1 MTEESNARKTKAD
14 NFLSHCHSDDRWT
27 AWWRKNKSLQFV
39 AFHLF
44 CCSPIIHTA
53 PITKKKMRS
62 RKVRLIRCGI
72 AGNIVAGVISP
83 LDEED
88 PNTFFNK
95 GTGWS
100 CTLIVR
106 RSRSHTRR
114 SFNSFTSY
122 TLVDG
127 SGFEFKFVYSVVFYS
142 VRRERRRNAKRDQNW
157 INEFLFDRNFRKKCW
172 NFSFTH
178 NQWPFVLLIFLGR
191 YNTNQA
197 WISILPVWLL
207 SFQWCTFPESRVRWN
222 VEVEL
227 FWGNV

>member
-1 MTEESNARKTKAD
+1 
-14 NFLSHCHSDDRWT
+14 
-27 AWWRKNKSLQFV
+27 
-39 AFHLF
+39 
-44 CCSPIIHTA
+44 
-53 PITKKKMRS
+53 MRS